1 MNIDNENNEN
11 KEEKVNN
18 VSENDNTV
26 KEIENKNVEK
36 ESKKENNEKKEKKEK
51 AKKTKKE
58 KVKKPKKEKIKKPK
72 KENKVW
78 RAIKNRIFKD
88 STLTFL
94 LIVAVIAAYVAINM
108 GIKALD
114 ITDIDLT
121 KEKFYSLSEE
131 SKNQIKNVEQEIE
144 IYVFGYEEN
153 SSVVDLIKQYA
164 KYKENIKYEVV
175 STETRQD
182 IAQKYDVSST
192 DESNGTIVIAN
203 GDRKVKVSATD
214 LYSYDY
220 NTYETVDLTEQKL
233 TNSILAVTLDNAPK
247 IYFLTG
253 HGEYTLKDYMT
264 TLNTKLKGEVNEVES
279 LDLLVRNKIPDD
291 CQALV
296 IVSPTTDF
304 TDYETD
310 IITSYINKGGDILWL
325 SDYSTSGTLTNVNK
339 VLNMYGIDL
348 ANNGIILEQ
357 DKSAMLMQTPNLIL
371 PNLSSE
377 SEITS
382 PIVSGGKV
390 LLFNSGKIDIKSN
403 EELENL
409 GVDVTKLL
417 TTTES
422 AIFRTD
428 LSNSSTSP
436 SSGEEAK
443 EYVVGALATK
453 TISNDNES
461 ENTKKSNLVI
471 YANAIFAIDYPI
483 QISNQ
488 AAYAIDFYNNQ
499 DLILNSISYL
509 TERTDTITIRKTYTS
524 VPYTATASQDI
535 VVRLI
540 IFIVPL
546 VIIAIGIVVWVIRKR
561 RK

>member
-26 KEIENKNVEK
+26 KKIENKNVEK

-51 AKKTKKE
+51 AQKTK

-78 RAIKNRIFKD
+78 RDIKNRIFKD

-94 LIVAVIAAYVAINM
+94 LIVAVLAAYVAINM

-279 LDLLVRNKIPDD
+279 LDLLVSNKIPDD

-310 IITSYINKGGDILWL
+310 IITGYINNGGDILWL
-325 SDYSTSGTLTNVNK
+325 SDYSTSGALTNVNK

-377 SEITS
+377 SEITR

-390 LLFNSGKIDIKSN
+390 LLFNSGKIDIKSK

-417 TTTES
+417 TTTDS

-443 EYVVGALATK
+443 EYVVGALASK

-535 VVRLI
+535 VVRLL
-540 IFIVPL
+540 IFIVPI

>member
-279 LDLLVRNKIPDD
+279 LDLLVSNKIPDD

>member
-18 VSENDNTV
+18 ASENDNTV
-26 KEIENKNVEK
+26 KEIENKDAKK
-36 ESKKENNEKKEKKEK
+36 ESKKENNEKKEK

-78 RAIKNRIFKD
+78 KAIKNRIFKD
-88 STLTFL
+88 STLTIL

-131 SKNQIKNVEQEIE
+131 SKNQIRNVDQEIE

-164 KYKENIKYEVV
+164 RYKENIKYEVV

-192 DESNGTIVIAN
+192 DESSGTIVIAN
-203 GDRKVKVSATD
+203 GDRKVKATATD
-214 LYSYDY
+214 FYSYDY

-264 TLNTKLKGEVNEVES
+264 TLNTKLQGEVNEVES
-279 LDLLVRNKIPDD
+279 LDLLVSNKIPDD

-310 IITSYINKGGDILWL
+310 IITGYINNGGDILWL
-325 SDYSTSGTLTNVNK
+325 SDYSNNGTLTNVNK
-339 VLNMYGIDL
+339 ILNMYGIDL
-348 ANNGIILEQ
+348 DDSGIILEQ

-371 PNLSSE
+371 PNISSE

-409 GVDVTKLL
+409 GVEVTKLL
-417 TTTES
+417 TTTDS

-443 EYVVGALATK
+443 EYVVGALASK
-453 TISNDNES
+453 TISNDDES
-461 ENTKKSNLVI
+461 EDAKKSNLII

-540 IFIVPL
+540 IFVVPL

>member
-26 KEIENKNVEK
+26 KKIENKNVEK

-51 AKKTKKE
+51 AQKTK

-94 LIVAVIAAYVAINM
+94 LIVAVLAAYVAINM

-279 LDLLVRNKIPDD
+279 LDLLVSNKIPDD

-310 IITSYINKGGDILWL
+310 IITGYINNGGDILWL
-325 SDYSTSGTLTNVNK
+325 SDYSTSGALTNVNK

-417 TTTES
+417 TTTDS

-443 EYVVGALATK
+443 EYVVGALASK

-540 IFIVPL
+540 IFIVPI

>member
-1 MNIDNENNEN
+1 M
-11 KEEKVNN
+11 
-18 VSENDNTV
+18 
-26 KEIENKNVEK
+26 
-36 ESKKENNEKKEKKEK
+36 
-51 AKKTKKE
+51 
-58 KVKKPKKEKIKKPK
+58 
-72 KENKVW
+72 
-78 RAIKNRIFKD
+78 
-88 STLTFL
+88 
-94 LIVAVIAAYVAINM
+94 IVAVIAAYVAINM

-131 SKNQIKNVEQEIE
+131 SRNQIKNVDQEIE

-175 STETRQD
+175 SIETRQD

-279 LDLLVRNKIPDD
+279 LDLLVTNEIPSD
-291 CQALV
+291 CQVLAV
-296 IVSPTTDF
+296 VSPTTDF

-310 IITSYINKGGDILWL
+310 IITSYINNGGDILWL

-339 VLNMYGIDL
+339 ILNMYGIDL

-417 TTTES
+417 TTTNS

-453 TISNDNES
+453 TISNDDES
-461 ENTKKSNLVI
+461 EDAKKSNLVI

>member
-1 MNIDNENNEN
+1 MNMDNEKNDN
-11 KEEKVNN
+11 KEEKINN
-18 VSENDNTV
+18 VSEKDNTV
-26 KEIENKNVEK
+26 KEK
-36 ESKKENNEKKEKKEK
+36 EIKKDEK
-51 AKKTKKE
+51 AKGTEKKE
-58 KVKKPKKEKIKKPK
+58 KVKKVKKEKIKKPK

-78 RAIKNRIFKD
+78 KAIKNRIFKD

-94 LIVAVIAAYVAINM
+94 LIIAVIAAYVAINM
-108 GIKALD
+108 GIKTLD

-121 KEKFYSLSEE
+121 KEKFYTLSKE
-131 SKNQIKNVEQEIE
+131 SKEQIKNVNQEIE
-144 IYVFGYEEN
+144 IYIFGYQED

-175 STETRQD
+175 STENRQD

-192 DESNGTIVIAN
+192 DETNGTIVVAN
-203 GDRKVKVSATD
+203 GDRKVKASATD
-214 LYSYDY
+214 LYTYDY

-247 IYFLTG
+247 VYFLTG
-253 HGEYTLKDYMT
+253 HGEYTLDEYMT
-264 TLNTKLKGEVNEVES
+264 TLNTKLQGEVNEVES
-279 LDLLVRNKIPDD
+279 LDLLVNNKIPDD

-296 IVSPTTDF
+296 IVSPKTDF
-304 TDYETD
+304 TDFETEA
-310 IITSYINKGGDILWL
+310 ITEYINKGGDILWL
-325 SDYSTSGTLTNVNK
+325 ADYSTSGTLTNVNK
-339 VLNMYGIDL
+339 ILSLYGIDL
-348 ANNGIILEQ
+348 GNNGIIIEQ

-371 PNLSSE
+371 PNVSSE
-377 SEITS
+377 SEITR

-390 LLFNSGKIDIKSN
+390 LLFNSGKIDIKSD

-409 GVDVTKLL
+409 NVTVTKLL
-417 TTTES
+417 TTSDS

-428 LSNSSTSP
+428 LSNSSVSP
-436 SSGEEAK
+436 AEGEEEK
-443 EYVVGALATK
+443 SYVVGALASK
-453 TISNDNES
+453 SINNDEEES
-461 ENTKKSNLVI
+461 ENVIKSNLVI
-471 YANAIFAIDYPI
+471 YANALFAVDYPI

-488 AAYAIDFYNNQ
+488 AAYIINFYNNQ
-499 DLILNSISYL
+499 DLILNSLSYL

-524 VPYTATASQDI
+524 VPYTATANQDL

-546 VIIAIGIVVWVIRKR
+546 VIIAIGIVVWIIRKR

>member
-18 VSENDNTV
+18 ASENDNTV
-26 KEIENKNVEK
+26 KEIENKDAKK
-36 ESKKENNEKKEKKEK
+36 ESKKENNEKKEK

-58 KVKKPKKEKIKKPK
+58 KVKKTKKEKIKKPK

-78 RAIKNRIFKD
+78 KAIKNRIFKD

-131 SKNQIKNVEQEIE
+131 SKNQIRNVDQEIE

-164 KYKENIKYEVV
+164 RYKENIKYEVV

-192 DESNGTIVIAN
+192 DESSGTIVIAN
-203 GDRKVKVSATD
+203 GDRKVKATATD
-214 LYSYDY
+214 FYSYDY

-264 TLNTKLKGEVNEVES
+264 TLNTKLQGEVNEVES
-279 LDLLVRNKIPDD
+279 LDLLVSNKIPDD

-310 IITSYINKGGDILWL
+310 IITGYINNGGDILWL
-325 SDYSTSGTLTNVNK
+325 SDYSNNGPLTNVNK
-339 VLNMYGIDL
+339 ILNMYGIDL
-348 ANNGIILEQ
+348 DDSGIILEQ

-371 PNLSSE
+371 PNISSE

-409 GVDVTKLL
+409 GVEVTKLL
-417 TTTES
+417 TTTDS

-443 EYVVGALATK
+443 EYVVGALASK
-453 TISNDNES
+453 TISNDDES
-461 ENTKKSNLVI
+461 EDAKKSNLII

>member
-26 KEIENKNVEK
+26 KKIENKNVEK
-36 ESKKENNEKKEKKEK
+36 GSKKENNEKKEKKEK
-51 AKKTKKE
+51 APKTK

-78 RAIKNRIFKD
+78 RTIKNRIFKD

-279 LDLLVRNKIPDD
+279 LDLLVSNKIPDD

-310 IITSYINKGGDILWL
+310 IITGYINNGGDILWL
-325 SDYSTSGTLTNVNK
+325 SDYSTSGALTNVNK

-377 SEITS
+377 SEITR

-390 LLFNSGKIDIKSN
+390 LLFNSGKIDIKSK

-417 TTTES
+417 TTTDS

-443 EYVVGALATK
+443 EYVVGALASK

-540 IFIVPL
+540 IFIVPI

>member
-1 MNIDNENNEN
+1 MNIDNEKNDN
-11 KEEKVNN
+11 KEEKINN
-18 VSENDNTV
+18 ASKNDNTV
-26 KEIENKNVEK
+26 KEQEVKTEENANKT
-36 ESKKENNEKKEKKEK
+36 EKKLG
-51 AKKTKKE
+51 KE
-58 KVKKPKKEKIKKPK
+58 KVKKAKKERIKKPK

-108 GIKALD
+108 GVKTLD

-131 SKNQIKNVEQEIE
+131 SKNQIKNIDQEIN
-144 IYVFGYEEN
+144 IYVFGYEED
-153 SSVVDLIKQYA
+153 SSVVDLIKQYS
-164 KYKENIKYEVV
+164 KYKENIKYEIV

-192 DESNGTIVIAN
+192 DETNGTIVIAN
-203 GDRKVKVSATD
+203 GDRKVKASATD

-233 TNSILAVTLDNAPK
+233 TNSILAVTLENAPK

-253 HGEYTLKDYMT
+253 HGEYTLKEYMT
-264 TLNTKLKGEVNEVES
+264 TLNTKLQGEVNEVES
-279 LDLLVRNKIPDD
+279 LDLLVSNKIPDD

-310 IITSYINKGGDILWL
+310 IITEYINKGGDILWL

-339 VLNMYGIDL
+339 ILGLYGIDL
-348 ANNGIILEQ
+348 SNNGIIIEQ

-371 PNLSSE
+371 PNISSE
-377 SEITS
+377 SEITR

-390 LLFNSGKIDIKSN
+390 LLFNSGKIDIKSD
-403 EELENL
+403 EELESL
-409 GVDVTKLL
+409 GVEVTKLL
-417 TTTES
+417 TTSDS

-436 SSGEEAK
+436 ASGEETK
-443 EYVVGALATK
+443 EYVVGALSSK
-453 TISNDNES
+453 TISKDDDS
-461 ENTKKSNLVI
+461 EDTVKSNLVI
-471 YANAIFAIDYPI
+471 YANAIFAVDYPI

-488 AAYAIDFYNNQ
+488 AAYAINFYNNQ

-524 VPYTATASQDI
+524 VPYTATANQDL

>member
-26 KEIENKNVEK
+26 KKIENKNVEK

-51 AKKTKKE
+51 TPKAK

-78 RAIKNRIFKD
+78 RAMKNRIFKD

-131 SKNQIKNVEQEIE
+131 SKKQIKNVEQEIE

-279 LDLLVRNKIPDD
+279 LDLLVSNKIPDD

-310 IITSYINKGGDILWL
+310 IITGYINNGGDILWL

-339 VLNMYGIDL
+339 ILNMYGIDL

-377 SEITS
+377 SEITR

-417 TTTES
+417 TTTDS

-443 EYVVGALATK
+443 EYVVGALASK

>member
-26 KEIENKNVEK
+26 KKIENKNVEK

-51 AKKTKKE
+51 AQKTK

-94 LIVAVIAAYVAINM
+94 LIVAVLAAYVAINM

-279 LDLLVRNKIPDD
+279 LDLLVSNKIPDD

-310 IITSYINKGGDILWL
+310 IITGYINNGGDILWL
-325 SDYSTSGTLTNVNK
+325 SDYSTSGALTNVNK

-377 SEITS
+377 SEITR

-390 LLFNSGKIDIKSN
+390 LLFNSGKIDIKSK

-417 TTTES
+417 TTTDS

-443 EYVVGALATK
+443 EYVVGALASK

-540 IFIVPL
+540 IFIVPI

>member
-26 KEIENKNVEK
+26 KKIENKNVEK
-36 ESKKENNEKKEKKEK
+36 GSKKENNEKKEKKEK
-51 AKKTKKE
+51 APKTK

-78 RAIKNRIFKD
+78 RTIKNRIFKD

-203 GDRKVKVSATD
+203 GERKVKVSATD

-279 LDLLVRNKIPDD
+279 LDLLVSNKIPDD

-310 IITSYINKGGDILWL
+310 IITGYINNGGDILWL
-325 SDYSTSGTLTNVNK
+325 SDYSTSGALTNVNK

-417 TTTES
+417 TTTDS

-443 EYVVGALATK
+443 EYVVGALASK

-540 IFIVPL
+540 IFIVPI

>member
-26 KEIENKNVEK
+26 KKIENKNVEK
-36 ESKKENNEKKEKKEK
+36 GSKKENNEKKEKKEK
-51 AKKTKKE
+51 APKTK

-78 RAIKNRIFKD
+78 RTIKNRIFKD

-279 LDLLVRNKIPDD
+279 LDLLVSNKIPDD

-310 IITSYINKGGDILWL
+310 IITGYINNGGDILWL
-325 SDYSTSGTLTNVNK
+325 SDYSTSGALTNVNK

-377 SEITS
+377 SEITR

-417 TTTES
+417 TTTDS

-443 EYVVGALATK
+443 EYVVGALASK

-540 IFIVPL
+540 IFIVPI

>member
-26 KEIENKNVEK
+26 KKIENKNVEK

-51 AKKTKKE
+51 AQKTK

-94 LIVAVIAAYVAINM
+94 LIVAVLAAYVAINM

-279 LDLLVRNKIPDD
+279 LDLLVSNKIPDD

-310 IITSYINKGGDILWL
+310 IITGYINNGGDILWL
-325 SDYSTSGTLTNVNK
+325 SDYSTSGALTNVNK

-377 SEITS
+377 SEITR

-390 LLFNSGKIDIKSN
+390 LLFNSGKIDIKSK

-417 TTTES
+417 TTTDS

-443 EYVVGALATK
+443 EYVVGALASK

-535 VVRLI
+535 VVRLL
-540 IFIVPL
+540 IFIVPI

>member
-26 KEIENKNVEK
+26 KKIENKNVEK
-36 ESKKENNEKKEKKEK
+36 GSKKENNEKKEKKEK
-51 AKKTKKE
+51 APKTK

-78 RAIKNRIFKD
+78 RTIKNRIFKD

-279 LDLLVRNKIPDD
+279 LDLLVSNKIPDD

-310 IITSYINKGGDILWL
+310 IITGYINNGGDILWL
-325 SDYSTSGTLTNVNK
+325 SDYSTSGALTNVNK

-417 TTTES
+417 TTTDS

-443 EYVVGALATK
+443 EYVVGALASK

-540 IFIVPL
+540 IFIVPI

>member
-26 KEIENKNVEK
+26 KKIENKNVEK
-36 ESKKENNEKKEKKEK
+36 ESKKENNKKKEKKEK
-51 AKKTKKE
+51 AQKTK

-94 LIVAVIAAYVAINM
+94 LIVAVLAAYVAINM

-279 LDLLVRNKIPDD
+279 LDLLVSNKIPDD

-310 IITSYINKGGDILWL
+310 IITGYINNGGDILWL
-325 SDYSTSGTLTNVNK
+325 SDYSTSGALTNVNK

-377 SEITS
+377 SEITR

-390 LLFNSGKIDIKSN
+390 LLFNSGKIDIKSK

-417 TTTES
+417 TTTDS

-443 EYVVGALATK
+443 EYVVGALASK

>member
-131 SKNQIKNVEQEIE
+131 SKNQIKNVDQEIE

-175 STETRQD
+175 SIETRQD

-279 LDLLVRNKIPDD
+279 LDLLVTNEIPSD
-291 CQALV
+291 CQVLA

-310 IITSYINKGGDILWL
+310 IITSYINNGGDILWL

-339 VLNMYGIDL
+339 ILNMYGIDL

-403 EELENL
+403 EKLENL

-417 TTTES
+417 TTTNS

-453 TISNDNES
+453 TISNDDES
-461 ENTKKSNLVI
+461 EDAKKSNLVI